1 MWGANE
7 QRAWQSV
14 LRIPGPDVVDV
25 TPLWSRVDATCTGES
40 LHIVIRPKVQ
50 KEYKG
55 GDWQFPHF
63 LSFPSKGSSHAD
75 LGWNAFPA
83 TCCQSLN
90 KELKFRSG
98 TRDF

>member
-40 LHIVIRPKVQ
+40 LHIVIRPKFQ

-55 GDWQFPHF
+55 GDSQFPHF
-63 LSFPSKGSSHAD
+63 FVISLERQFACRSKLECFPRD
-75 LGWNAFPA
+75 LLPIP
-83 TCCQSLN
+83 
-90 KELKFRSG
+90 K
-98 TRDF
+98 